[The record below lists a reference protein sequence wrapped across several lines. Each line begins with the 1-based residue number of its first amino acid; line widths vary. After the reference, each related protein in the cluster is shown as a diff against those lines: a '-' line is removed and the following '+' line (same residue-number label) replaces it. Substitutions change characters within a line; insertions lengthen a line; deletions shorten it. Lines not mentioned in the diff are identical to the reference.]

1 MILALM
7 IEPIKADLGLSDTQ
21 FSLLH
26 GLAFSLFYAFMGLP
40 LAYLADRFSRP
51 KIIAIG
57 VVFWSIATA
66 FCGLSKNFIQLFL
79 SRMGVGVGEAALSP
93 AAYSM
98 FSDMFS
104 KDKLGRAVAVYS
116 IGSFVGGGIAFLVG
130 GYVIGLLKNMD
141 TILIPVFGALKAWQA
156 AFIIVGLPGVFIGLL
171 VLLTVKEPKRKGQRL
186 NAQGEV
192 EKTSMGDAFKFIKKH
207 AQTFKCHY
215 LGFTFYAMALY
226 CLISWSPAFYMR
238 KFGLTPTEAGYM
250 LGSVLLV
257 ANILGVFCAGWLNDW
272 FIQKGRKDAPMIT
285 GVIGIVGLI
294 LPMMI
299 FTHVDQL
306 WLSVVFLV
314 PAMFFASFP
323 MPISTT
329 AMQMLA
335 PNQLRAQISAIFLL
349 ISNLVAVGIDYHQ
362 SQGLSIII
370 LKLSQHDVEAQ
381 LSKMLGHSAHKPLQ
395 FDTSPSCTNE
405 RIDAV
410 IETLNYLCHAYYHI
424 HNWQFISSS
433 FSQYLIELILLKI
446 PNNYSEQLRIQGQ
459 QLLPRYLKKAQQ
471 YIQDQLQQ
479 PISLSNLSQHCDVS
493 IRTLQKGFGQYL
505 QQTQWNISVSND

>member
-1 MILALM
+1 MDTHTTGPTRAQSNIYAWYVVLLCMLAYIFSFIDRQILALM

-66 FCGLSKNFIQLFL
+66 FCGLSKSFIQLFL

-192 EKTSMGDAFKFIKKH
+192 EKTSMADAFKFIKKH

-299 FTHVDQL
+299 FTQVDQL

-349 ISNLVAVGIDYHQ
+349 ISNLVAVGIGTTLVALISDKVFENPLMVGT
-362 SQGLSIII
+362 SLSIVGTISCI
-370 LKLSQHDVEAQ
+370 LA
-381 LSKMLGHSAHKPLQ
+381 
-395 FDTSPSCTNE
+395 F
-405 RIDAV
+405 
-410 IETLNYLCHAYYHI
+410 
-424 HNWQFISSS
+424 
-433 FSQYLIELILLKI
+433 ILLKKGCQAF
-446 PNNYSEQLRIQGQ
+446 S
-459 QLLPRYLKKAQQ
+459 
-471 YIQDQLQQ
+471 D
-479 PISLSNLSQHCDVS
+479 SM
-493 IRTLQKGFGQYL
+493 QKEHA
-505 QQTQWNISVSND
+505 S

>member
-1 MILALM
+1 MSNLNIHKEQQQSKSSAYAWYVVLLCMLAYIFSFIDRQILALM
-7 IEPIKADLGLSDTQ
+7 IEPIKADLNLTDTQ

-51 KIIAIG
+51 KIIAVGII
-57 VVFWSIATA
+57 FWSIATA
-66 FCGLSKNFIQLFL
+66 LCGLSKNFIQLFL

-141 TILIPVFGALKAWQA
+141 LIQIPILGAIKAWQA
-156 AFIIVGLPGVFIGLL
+156 AFIIVGLPGIFIGLL
-171 VLLTVKEPKRKGQRL
+171 FILTVRDPIRKGQQL
-186 NAQGEV
+186 NANGQA
-192 EKTSMGDAFKFIKKH
+192 EKVTIRAAFKFLKKH
-207 AQTFKCHY
+207 RTTFTCHY

-226 CLISWSPAFYMR
+226 CLISWSPAFFMR
-238 KFGLTPTEAGYM
+238 KFNMTPTEAGYM
-250 LGSVLLV
+250 LGTVLLI
-257 ANILGVFCAGWLNDW
+257 ANTLGVFCAGWLNDW

-285 GVIGIVGLI
+285 GVIGIIGLV
-294 LPMMI
+294 LPLVA
-299 FTHVDQL
+299 FTQVSEY
-306 WLSVVFLV
+306 WLAVTLLA

-349 ISNLVAVGIDYHQ
+349 ISNLVAVGIGTTLVALVTDKVFENPLMVGT
-362 SQGLSIII
+362 SLSIVGGIACV
-370 LKLSQHDVEAQ
+370 LA
-381 LSKMLGHSAHKPLQ
+381 
-395 FDTSPSCTNE
+395 F
-405 RIDAV
+405 
-410 IETLNYLCHAYYHI
+410 
-424 HNWQFISSS
+424 
-433 FSQYLIELILLKI
+433 ILLKKGGKAFA
-446 PNNYSEQLRIQGQ
+446 NSMQ
-459 QLLPRYLKKAQQ
+459 QEHSA
-471 YIQDQLQQ
+471 
-479 PISLSNLSQHCDVS
+479 
-493 IRTLQKGFGQYL
+493 
-505 QQTQWNISVSND
+505 